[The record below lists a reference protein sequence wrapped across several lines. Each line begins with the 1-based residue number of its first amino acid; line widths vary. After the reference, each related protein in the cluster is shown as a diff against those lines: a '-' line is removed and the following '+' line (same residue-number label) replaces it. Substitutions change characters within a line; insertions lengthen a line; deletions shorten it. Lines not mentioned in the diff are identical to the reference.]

1 MDSYEI
7 RGLAERSVELYDVP
21 SFVEL
26 ATQELRRLNE
36 RNIARYRLR
45 RPEYWAWHRAMH
57 TTNVTR

>member
-7 RGLAERSVELYDVP
+7 LELAERVVELRDVP

-26 ATQELRRLNE
+26 ATKELRRLNE

-45 RPEYWAWHRAMH
+45 SPEYWAWHRAMH
-57 TTNVTR
+57 TANVTR